1 MKRAILMSIQPQWLE
16 KILNREKLIE
26 IRKTMPKCELPIDV
40 YLYCTKEDELWGDGS
55 GNTWKG
61 IDSEEDLEEVFRLNH
76 TLTRLNGKIVAKFNL
91 NEVDKY
97 TSEFVDDDCYEEIR
111 YVYLNEDGEEED
123 EVVFTN
129 EISDNELNNWEF
141 PNSCVKY
148 KELKEYV
155 GTNFFSK
162 PFYAWHIDNLQIFD
176 KPMELS
182 DFHKPCICPK
192 MQYCPSCPKGYVY
205 MSEDEEE
212 YYRATNGQEGCETEW
227 VCLNVVEK
235 APQSWRYVEVKE

>member
-16 KILNREKLIE
+16 KILNREKVIE

-40 YLYCTKEDELWGDGS
+40 YLYCTNTPKYHHLYDLTYVNKGDTLYAVTQHNKYSLVPKGFLNGKVVAKFTLNTLKEVYCERLNNGVGYDYYYELECGTSIAEEANISEDELY
-55 GNTWKG
+55 N
-61 IDSEEDLEEVFRLNH
+61 
-76 TLTRLNGKIVAKFNL
+76 
-91 NEVDKY
+91 
-97 TSEFVDDDCYEEIR
+97 
-111 YVYLNEDGEEED
+111 YLG
-123 EVVFTN
+123 
-129 EISDNELNNWEF
+129 
-141 PNSCVKY
+141 Y
-148 KELKEYV
+148 KDRPEKV
-155 GTNFFSK
+155 G
-162 PFYAWHIDNLQIFD
+162 YAWYIDNLEIFD
-176 KPMELS
+176 KPKELS
-182 DFHKPCICPK
+182 YFHKPCICPK

>member
-1 MKRAILMSIQPQWLE
+1 MKRAILMSIQPQWIE

-40 YLYCTKEDELWGDGS
+40 YLYCTKAKLFLYGYYGESDDAEGFGYATSYCPTEDINVLDRTE
-55 GNTWKG
+55 N
-61 IDSEEDLEEVFRLNH
+61 
-76 TLTRLNGKIVAKFNL
+76 LNGKVVAKFTL
-91 NEVDKY
+91 NETEKHFNAKY
-97 TSEFVDDDCYEEIR
+97 FGFNPKFLNDCQLANKDI
-111 YVYLNEDGEEED
+111 
-123 EVVFTN
+123 
-129 EISDNELNNWEF
+129 DN
-141 PNSCVKY
+141 
-148 KELKEYV
+148 YV
-155 GTNFFSK
+155 GIDKT
-162 PFYAWHIDNLQIFD
+162 FYAWHIDNLQIFD

-235 APQSWRYVEVKE
+235 APQSWQYVEVKE